1 MNLHQE
7 HLHQEHLHQEHQ
19 QNHHQLAGKTR
30 EIIRLWNTM
39 RSHEREMEATELASD
54 RACST
59 LKVLDIRREL
69 QRALAER
76 DRLVEAS
83 RNAAS

>member
-1 MNLHQE
+1 MNS
-7 HLHQEHLHQEHQ
+7 HQEHQ
-19 QNHHQLAGKTR
+19 HQELPHHQLAGKTR

-39 RSHEREMEATELASD
+39 RSHEREMQATVLASD

-76 DRLVEAS
+76 DRLLQAS
-83 RNAAS
+83 R

>member
-1 MNLHQE
+1 MTLHQMTLHQKDLHQE
-7 HLHQEHLHQEHQ
+7 LNQ
-19 QNHHQLAGKTR
+19 HHQLAGKTR

-39 RSHEREMEATELASD
+39 RSHEREMQATELASD

-76 DRLVEAS
+76 DRLIEAS
-83 RNAAS
+83 RTSAS

>member
-1 MNLHQE
+1 
-7 HLHQEHLHQEHQ
+7 
-19 QNHHQLAGKTR
+19 
-30 EIIRLWNTM
+30 M
-39 RSHEREMEATELASD
+39 RSHEREMQATELASD

-76 DRLVEAS
+76 DRLIEAS
-83 RNAAS
+83 RTSAS